1 MVLPSARE
9 AGGDTS
15 VSQPQWRM
23 AGKLSGGESRPSG
36 TKEYIITI
44 IMPGGGGGSDFAE
57 SARDPVEGCSTQVQF
72 VCHPN

>member
-44 IMPGGGGGSDFAE
+44 IMGGGQILLKVQGIRL
-57 SARDPVEGCSTQVQF
+57 RDVAPKYSLF
-72 VCHPN
+72 VTPIDI